1 MRSTILSVVFVVGM
15 SLTAFSQTN
24 EWELRGDAARKSNP
38 ELSVE
43 LYAEALI
50 DYKATVMRQPSQEKA
65 EPYLLAM
72 ERVLSQ
78 VRWGRA
84 DAETFKQT
92 FMALRPVLNKYFH
105 KQGRKEIRKELTNKY
120 RLLRKDGEEDDGVD
134 EVSLFTNVVQL
145 VTTKIKQIVVEGQ
158 EIAVFVVGGLR
169 VVYLT
174 AEQLNLDLTDIP
186 ANIMLVTRIAGV
198 DIPVL
203 VTTKIKQ
210 IVVEGQEIAVFVV
223 GGLRVVYLTA
233 EQLNLDLTDI
243 PANIM
248 LVTRIAGV
256 DIPVLVTAVEKLTV
270 LDLSNGIAAQ
280 NLAFAI
286 MGERGLFVPHVN
298 SPLGWRYKALRKRI
312 ESSEDWSSDPAI
324 IAEWKAYW
332 KNVRSALDRRAR
344 MSNRRR

>member
-203 VTTKIKQ
+203 VT
-210 IVVEGQEIAVFVV
+210 
-223 GGLRVVYLTA
+223 
-233 EQLNLDLTDI
+233 
-243 PANIM
+243 
-248 LVTRIAGV
+248 
-256 DIPVLVTAVEKLTV
+256 AVEKLTV